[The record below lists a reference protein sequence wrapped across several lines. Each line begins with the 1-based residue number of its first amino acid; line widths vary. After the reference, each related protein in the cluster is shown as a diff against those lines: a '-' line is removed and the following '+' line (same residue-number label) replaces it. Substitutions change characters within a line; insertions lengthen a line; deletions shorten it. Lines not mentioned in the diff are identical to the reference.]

1 MAIFFFSLS
10 GIFAWDTCSGTS
22 CVGRCGEKYKSE
34 DSTNLC
40 ACDELCPMF
49 RDCCRDYPDECNH
62 NNQLPAFIYNRG
74 NFKCLRISES
84 EVKSLSYYLSDDILI
99 FLKDAHLSRKL

>member
-1 MAIFFFSLS
+1 MYNEGCNIFFSA
-10 GIFAWDTCSGTS
+10 IFAWDTCSGTS

-84 EVKSLSYYLSDDILI
+84 EVKIV
-99 FLKDAHLSRKL
+99 LKFFIITF